1 MSAKRKLNVAF
12 FNGALIVAALF
23 GLAAQSLGAFA
34 VVLAVLV
41 IASFYTGDMR
51 R

>member
-12 FNGALIVAALF
+12 FNGALIIAVLF
-23 GLAAQSLGAFA
+23 GLSAQSLGVFV

-51 R
+51 L